1 MTTMK
6 NYEKLID
13 DQYRHKDLGSNI
25 LSAFKSAGKKIN
37 IHEDTES
44 FDEFHMRGREATREL
59 AELAGLQKGM
69 KVLDLGCGVGGPAR
83 TLAAEFGCHVTG
95 IDLVE
100 EYCKAAT
107 MLTKRLNL
115 DNMVSFR
122 HGNMMEL
129 PFEEQSFDAAWT
141 EHTLMNIENMA
152 KLFHEVHRVLRPK
165 GLFTIYEVCAG
176 TSSPIHFPITWANS
190 SEISFLLEPDEL
202 RDMFRKTNFVELK
215 WKDVTKEALKWLQDM
230 TAMIEKKPSG
240 SPSPLGVNLLIGKSA
255 AEKSMNIGRN
265 LAEGRIK
272 FVQGVFRKKV

>member
-1 MTTMK
+1 MTKMK
-6 NYEKLID
+6 DYEKSIA
-13 DQYRHKDLGSNI
+13 DQYGQKDLGENI
-25 LSAFKSAGKKIN
+25 ISAFKNAGKEIN
-37 IHEDTES
+37 IHEDTAS
-44 FDEFHMRGREATREL
+44 FDEFHMRGRDATREL

-141 EHTLMNIENMA
+141 EHTLMNIENKD
-152 KLFHEVHRVLRPK
+152 KLFHEVRRMLRPK

-176 TSSPIHFPITWANS
+176 TSSPIYFPITWANS
-190 SEISFLLEPDEL
+190 PEISFLVKPDEL
-202 RDMFRKTNFVELK
+202 RDMFLSSGFTELK

-230 TAMIEKKPSG
+230 TALIKKHPG
-240 SPSPLGVNLLIGKSA
+240 GGPPPLGVNLLIGKSA

-272 FVQGVFRKKV
+272 FVQGVFRKEN